1 MALTKAIRPSE
12 RVQDSPME
20 MRFWMTRIFDL
31 FRLTKAVTVAPGSI
45 ASLAT
50 YTTTI
55 TVTGAR
61 AGMTVLVGPPA
72 ALQAGLIP
80 FGVVTAVDTV
90 TLSIYNSTAGALT
103 PASATWNLRV
113 FP

>member
-1 MALTKAIRPSE
+1 MAL
-12 RVQDSPME
+12 VQAFEPTPTTTASPFE
-20 MRFWMTRIFDL
+20 MRLWMTRVFNL
-31 FRLTKAVTVAPGSI
+31 FRLVKAATVAPGSI

-50 YTTTI
+50 YRTTV

-72 ALQAGLIP
+72 ALQAGLVP
-80 FGVVTAVDTV
+80 FGVVTAADTV

-103 PASATWNLRV
+103 PASASWNVRV
-113 FP
+113 IP